1 MSATFGIVHCSKW
14 GESEFYC
21 GYSLCER
28 MYMHINMY
36 FICVIYLYEKKGQY
50 LYGVYSL
57 KMRLINLPISYADQ
71 CITFVRIF

>member
-1 MSATFGIVHCSKW
+1 
-14 GESEFYC
+14 
-21 GYSLCER
+21 
-28 MYMHINMY
+28 MHINMY